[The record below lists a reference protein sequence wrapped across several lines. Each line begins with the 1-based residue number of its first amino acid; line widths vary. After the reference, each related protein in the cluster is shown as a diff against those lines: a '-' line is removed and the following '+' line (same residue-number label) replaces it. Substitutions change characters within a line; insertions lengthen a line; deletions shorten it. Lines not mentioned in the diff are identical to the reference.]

1 VTNGAS
7 VDVDGGDRLA
17 STLHNAA
24 DDVAELDDAKRD
36 AGRIVEERAR
46 KGAPRD
52 TGALVSSIAST
63 VEDADVLIASS
74 LPVYPGVQE
83 YGSTHT
89 PAHPYMRPA
98 LEASTTQ
105 IVDLFEDDV
114 RKAID
119 QVKGA

>member
-1 VTNGAS
+1 MTNGAS
-7 VDVDGGDRLA
+7 VNVDGDERLA
-17 STLHNAA
+17 STLHDAA
-24 DDVAELDDAKRD
+24 DDVADLSKAKHD

-46 KGAPRD
+46 AGAPRD

-63 VEDADVLIASS
+63 VEGTDVLIASS

-114 RKAID
+114 RKTID